1 MDEVQGFI
9 ISVLLSLTTIH
20 PHGDIQS
27 LLGLE
32 SQPESVTQSC
42 LIIYPEWNAVEIDEM
57 NDYHYP
63 ELTRIRMLNDV
74 AKLIF
79 KKMEVH
85 SGCVTLLHL
94 KAQLSSGGNVLLQMF
109 FQHLVS
115 RKKM

>member
-9 ISVLLSLTTIH
+9 IGVLLSLTTIH

-32 SQPESVTQSC
+32 SQPESVAQSC
-42 LIIYPEWNAVEIDEM
+42 LIIYPGWNAVEIDEM

-79 KKMEVH
+79 KKTEVH
-85 SGCVTLLHL
+85 GGCVTTLTLESTTL
-94 KAQLSSGGNVLLQMF
+94 IRGERMTANVF
-109 FQHLVS
+109 S
-115 RKKM
+115 APS